1 MAAPG
6 LHHPVFPAAVIK
18 DGVRKDARVAE
29 HQLKFWTRRLTLPLL
44 QERQKPVRVQSWT
57 EHGLCLALFGLSEK
71 PLRLRFFLLPGQ
83 DRNRA
88 GMELQQPPQDET
100 QKSWLKRIE
109 MASTQFEEN
118 EDWLGFLLDSGGL
131 RCSSGDAFSL
141 RITKRCN
148 AACSFC
154 NARGQLH
161 DLAEEPD
168 LREHMLAEA
177 ARQGSE
183 LVSFTGGEPTLEP
196 KLPFW
201 ISRAKTLGFSRVEL
215 QTNGVA
221 LAEPGLLDS
230 LMEAGLDH
238 ILLSLHAGTKTLHD
252 DMLKLPGAFD
262 AVSHAMK
269 LARSRE
275 LAVTVNCVI
284 LRENLQALGG
294 LLERMHEWQLERLM
308 LSYVSPDAVSEA
320 ALKNLPR
327 IREVAEVMTQA
338 IHRGAEL
345 GITVRIP
352 GLCGLPICTLDA
364 SLMSHFDEAQDER
377 PPPRIPSRRYAQTCE
392 ECSFMSRCSGFWTR
406 YLDYFGEDELT
417 PR

>member
-1 MAAPG
+1 MTANR
-6 LHHPVFPAAVIK
+6 LHHPSIVAAA
-18 DGVRKDARVAE
+18 RKEKRVLE
-29 HQLKFWTRRLTLPLL
+29 QRLKYWTRMITLPLL
-44 QERQKPVRVQSWT
+44 QEDQKPVRVQSWA
-57 EHGLCLALFGLSEK
+57 EHGLRLALFGLDEE

-88 GMELQQPPQDET
+88 GMELQHSPQDGI
-100 QKSWLKRIE
+100 QKSWLTRIE
-109 MASTQFEEN
+109 AAAKGLEEN
-118 EDWLGFLLDSGGL
+118 EDWIGFLLDSGGL

-141 RITKRCN
+141 RMTRRCN

-161 DLAEEPD
+161 DLAEESD
-168 LREHMLAEA
+168 VRERMLAEA

-196 KLPFW
+196 ELAYW
-201 ISRAKTLGFSRVEL
+201 IERAKTLGFSRVEL

-221 LAEPGLLDS
+221 LAEPGLLAS

-252 DMLKLPGAFD
+252 DMLKLPGAFE
-262 AVSHAMK
+262 AVTRAME
-269 LARSRE
+269 LARSQK
-275 LAVTVNCVI
+275 LDVTVNCVI

-294 LLERMHEWQLERLM
+294 LLERMHEWKLERLM

-320 ALKNLPR
+320 ELNKIPR
-327 IREVAEVMTQA
+327 IREVAQVMTEA
-338 IHRGAEL
+338 IHRGSEL

-364 SLMSHFDEAQDER
+364 SLMSHFDEAIDER
-377 PPPRIPSRRYAQTCE
+377 PPPRIPSRRYGQSCKD
-392 ECSFMSRCSGFWTR
+392 CSLQSRCSGFWTL
-406 YLDYFGEDELT
+406 YLDRFGDTELS

>member
-1 MAAPG
+1 M
-6 LHHPVFPAAVIK
+6 
-18 DGVRKDARVAE
+18 AE

-44 QERQKPVRVQSWT
+44 QENQKPVRVQSWT
-57 EHGLCLALFGLSEK
+57 EHGLCLALFGLSEE

-88 GMELQQPPQDET
+88 GMELQLPPQDET
-100 QKSWLKRIE
+100 QKSWLTRIE
-109 MASTQFEEN
+109 AAASGLEEN

-168 LREHMLAEA
+168 IREHMLAAA
-177 ARQGSE
+177 ARQGGE

-196 KLPFW
+196 ELAYW
-201 ISRAKTLGFSRVEL
+201 IARAKTLGFSRVEL

-221 LAEPGLLDS
+221 LADPGLLDS

-252 DMLKLPGAFD
+252 GLLKLPGAFE
-262 AVSHAMK
+262 AVSRAME
-269 LARSRE
+269 LARSHK

-320 ALKNLPR
+320 ELNKLPR
-327 IREVAEVMTQA
+327 IQEVAQAMTQA

-352 GLCGLPICTLDA
+352 GLCGLPVCTLDA

-377 PPPRIPSRRYAQTCE
+377 PPPRIPSRRYAERCKD
-392 ECSFMSRCSGFWTR
+392 CSLKPRCSGFWTR
-406 YLDYFGEDELT
+406 YLDRFGDTELS